1 MDLKIADVLKA
12 VKGRPLGPLHE
23 DLRIEK
29 ISTDTRTI
37 NRNDLF
43 FALHGPNFDGHAF
56 VEDAAKK
63 GATHFIISNAKKAPA
78 DADGLNVIVVPD
90 VLAAYGDLA
99 QFFRGRF
106 EIPAIAVTGS
116 SGKTT
121 VKELLAQALSTQ
133 FSVLKNRGTENNL
146 IGVPKTI
153 LQLEASHEVLLL
165 EIGTNQPGEIPR
177 LSSIAAPQIGI
188 LTQIGHS
195 HLEGLKNIE
204 GVLEE
209 KLGLLANLQRG
220 GTLLLN
226 NEDPLLRNVKSG
238 AHRVLRV
245 GFQKEGNDFF
255 ADNIWCHE
263 SGSSFRLNEKEIFE
277 IPLVGRHNILNAML
291 AIAAAVTM
299 GADRAKVRQKLKEF
313 KAVTGRLDLKNID
326 GILFIDDSYNSNP
339 TSFRAAL
346 ETLKGFKTRGKK
358 GVVFGDMLELGA
370 QAENLHREMGS
381 LLAELL
387 FDFIIAVGP
396 LSRLTVEEALK
407 KGFNSSRVHQAENSV
422 EAGRI
427 CRSLVTGGDWVLV
440 KGSRGI
446 KMEKVFECFTP
457 SSIL

>member
-1 MDLKIADVLKA
+1 MD
-12 VKGRPLGPLHE
+12 
-23 DLRIEK
+23 
-29 ISTDTRTI
+29 
-37 NRNDLF
+37 
-43 FALHGPNFDGHAF
+43 
-56 VEDAAKK
+56 DAARK
-63 GATHFIISNAKKAPA
+63 GAVHFVISDLGKVPA
-78 DADGLNVIVVPD
+78 DADSFNVIVVPD

-99 QFFRGRF
+99 KFFRGRF

-165 EIGTNQPGEIPR
+165 EMGTNQPGEIAR

-188 LTQIGHS
+188 LTQIGYS
-195 HLEGLKNIE
+195 HLEKLKNIE

-209 KLGLLANLQRG
+209 KLGLLTNLARG

-226 NEDPLLRNVKSG
+226 NEDPFLKNVKSG

-299 GADRAKVRQKLKEF
+299 GADRDRVRQKLKEF
-313 KAVTGRLDLKNID
+313 KAISGRLDLKNID
-326 GILFIDDSYNSNP
+326 GVQFIDDSYNSNP

-346 ETLKGFKTRGKK
+346 ETLKSFKTRGKK
-358 GVVFGDMLELGA
+358 GVVFGDMLELGV
-370 QAENLHREMGS
+370 QAEDLHRQMGS
-381 LLAELL
+381 LLAELT
-387 FDFIIAVGP
+387 FDFIIAAGP
-396 LSRLTVEEALK
+396 LSRLAAEEALK
-407 KGFNSSRVHQAENSV
+407 NGFNSSRVHCAQNSV

-427 CRSLVTGGDWVLV
+427 CRSMVAEGDWVLV
-440 KGSRGI
+440 KGSRGM